1 MAVFCAAFPVLAGKV
16 NAARQL
22 AAECAGPRREDFAA
36 SQKRLGVTR
45 EQWFLQHEPDGQ
57 RLLVWFE
64 ADDLEHVF
72 SSFATSTDPGDVW
85 FKEQIRDITG
95 LDLSAPLDAPP
106 PEMIF
111 DWRE

>member
-72 SSFATSTDPGDVW
+72 SSFATSTDSGDVW
-85 FKEQIRDITG
+85 FKDQIKRHHRSRPERPPDE
-95 LDLSAPLDAPP
+95 PP
-106 PEMIF
+106 PEMIL